1 MPAFFVSEYVK
12 KIGEL
17 IGPRS
22 RPHESADYLN
32 QAFETS
38 DIAEICKAIGVVAH
52 PTISQTSRKRPE
64 LKNRAFIELL
74 QAAQSI
80 QTLRLF

>member
-1 MPAFFVSEYVK
+1 MSEK
-12 KIGEL
+12 FDEL

-22 RPHESADYLN
+22 LPHESADCLN
-32 QAFETS
+32 HAFETS

-52 PTISQTSRKRPE
+52 RPNISDIAKKAE
-64 LKNRAFIELL
+64 LKDRAFIELL

-80 QTLRLF
+80 QILRLF